1 MMVCSGTLAPDPS
14 ACDVR
19 RRGDVV
25 ANALWRSQ
33 ESRQQNNHLSIF
45 PTKTIDHGE
54 SRVLSTA
61 GKRYQ
66 SSTGVYWGSD
76 NC

>member
-19 RRGDVV
+19 RGGDVV

-33 ESRQQNNHLSIF
+33 DSQAAEFRRPSPSFR
-45 PTKTIDHGE
+45 PTYEPKTIDHGE
-54 SRVLSTA
+54 SRVLSA
-61 GKRYQ
+61 MVKRY
-66 SSTGVYWGSD
+66 
-76 NC
+76 